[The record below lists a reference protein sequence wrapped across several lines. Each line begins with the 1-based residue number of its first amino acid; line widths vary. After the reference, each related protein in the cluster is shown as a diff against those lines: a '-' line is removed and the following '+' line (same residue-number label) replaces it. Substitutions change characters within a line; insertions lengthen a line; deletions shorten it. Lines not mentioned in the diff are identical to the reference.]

1 VQINL
6 RFMFRLSSF
15 GAKLARSL
23 GSGCSGN
30 TKQALKKHFQHKGMC
45 LRPATFGFCTRKH
58 TQVQKPVMPGVSVSR
73 AWSNFKGHSFYCGS

>member
-1 VQINL
+1 
-6 RFMFRLSSF
+6 MFRLSSF

-58 TQVQKPVMPGVSVSR
+58 TQVQKPVMPGVGFQGVVQLQGTFLLLWVLTKSM
-73 AWSNFKGHSFYCGS
+73 